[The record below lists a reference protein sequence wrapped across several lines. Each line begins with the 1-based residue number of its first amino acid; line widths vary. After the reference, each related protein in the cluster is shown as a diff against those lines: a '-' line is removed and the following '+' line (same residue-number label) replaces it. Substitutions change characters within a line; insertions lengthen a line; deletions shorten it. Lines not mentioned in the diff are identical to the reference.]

1 MSGSCGAPDSEVR
14 RKLMRGAVV
23 AGSAPTLAG
32 CDWIKKVLGI
42 GPTPSLGS
50 SVGPPGVD
58 AHCHIFNIRDM
69 PAYAFVVDVVVEN
82 PVLKPMAAPVAKLF
96 VEICRAPAKTY
107 EDEKSVLS
115 AVLANPLQPMPA
127 VATAAEINFMIA
139 GGLAQ
144 YIANFTSI
152 GKTAPPAGWTP
163 DFDLLI
169 AELFKTYLP
178 GVDLTKTPAEN
189 AVAILANLQALAT
202 SMSAPVAPAVSFGA
216 YAAQFLYKWAPELAK
231 YRFQIAEDIASLYGG
246 SVPLFLAPA
255 TLDITNW
262 LPNAKFDATP
272 TPLADQAELMSL
284 ISLVQP
290 ANRALHGFIGFD
302 PWQQVVDEA
311 AAQSDTPTALDVV
324 KTAIETQGFIGVKIY
339 PPMGFRATQNA
350 LAPQSAFADLEPAT
364 IPVAGRGAK
373 IDDALMKLYTYCSIN
388 EVPIMAHCAASQGPN
403 PDAALQAHPQY
414 WKKVMDLPQFKST
427 LRVNLGHFGGVW
439 SFDGGTAVCW
449 TKEVAELIQG
459 GGYGYLYADFGDFAN
474 ILDRDPTDKTAAILG
489 NLTPLLAANP
499 AVRDRLLYGTD
510 FHLLGREPGYE
521 AYYAKNVAKMQ
532 TALGVPDLKGYLG
545 GNAVRFL
552 GLEPGKKARARLEKF
567 YTDHMKSPGKLAQF
581 A

>member
-1 MSGSCGAPDSEVR
+1 MSGSSGAPDSEIR

-32 CDWIKKVLGI
+32 CDWIKKVLGF
-42 GPTPSLGS
+42 GPTPLAG
-50 SVGPPGVD
+50 VGPPGID
-58 AHCHIFNIRDM
+58 AHCHVFNIRDM

-82 PVLKPMAAPVAKLF
+82 PVLKPMAAPVAKLV

-107 EDEKSVLS
+107 EDEKSVLT

-127 VATAAEINFMIA
+127 VATAAEIDFMIA
-139 GGLAQ
+139 GGLAS

-152 GKTAPPAGWTP
+152 GKNAPPAGWTP

-178 GVDLTKTPAEN
+178 GVVDPSKTPAQN
-189 AVAILANLQALAT
+189 AIAILANLQTLAAN
-202 SMSAPVAPAVSFGA
+202 MSAPVTPAVSFGA
-216 YAAQFLYKWAPELAK
+216 YAAQFFRKWAPELAK
-231 YRFQIAEDIASLYGG
+231 YRFQIAEDAASLYGG

-255 TLDITNW
+255 TLDIANW
-262 LPNAKFDATP
+262 LPNAKSDEPP
-272 TPLADQAELMSL
+272 TPLAKQAELMSL

-302 PWQQVVDEA
+302 PWRQVVDEA
-311 AAQSDTPTALDVV
+311 QGNTPTALDVV

-339 PPMGFRATQNA
+339 PPMGFRATENA
-350 LAPQSAFADLEPAT
+350 LAPQGAFSDLEPAT
-364 IPVAGRGAK
+364 IPVAGRGAR
-373 IDDALMKLYTYCSIN
+373 IDDALMKLYTYCNTN
-388 EVPIMAHCAASQGPN
+388 EVPIMAHCAASQGPTAG
-403 PDAALQAHPQY
+403 AALQAHPQY

-459 GGYGYLYADFGDFAN
+459 GGYGFVYADFGDFAN
-474 ILDRDPTDKTAAILG
+474 ILNRDPSDRTAAILG
-489 NLTPLLAANP
+489 KLAPLLAANP

-521 AYYAKNVAKMQ
+521 AFYARNVAQMQ
-532 TALGVPDLKGYLG
+532 AALGVPDLKGFLG

-552 GLEPGKKARARLEKF
+552 GLEPGRKARARLEKF
-567 YTDHMKSPGKLAQF
+567 YTDHMKSPAKLAQF

>member
-14 RKLMRGAVV
+14 RKLMRGAIV

-42 GPTPSLGS
+42 GPALSPG
-50 SVGPPGVD
+50 VGPPGVD

-69 PAYAFVVDVVVEN
+69 PAYAFVIDVVVEN
-82 PVLKPMAAPVAKLF
+82 PVLKPLAAPVAKLF

-107 EDEKSVLS
+107 EDEKSVLT

-127 VATAAEINFMIA
+127 VATAAEIDFMIA
-139 GGLAQ
+139 GGLAR
-144 YIANFTSI
+144 YVTNFTSI
-152 GKTAPPAGWTP
+152 GKNAPPTGWTP

-178 GVDLTKTPAEN
+178 GVIDPTKTPAQN
-189 AVAILANLQALAT
+189 ALAILANLQTLAVN
-202 SMSAPVAPAVSFGA
+202 MSAPVTPAVSFGA
-216 YAAQFLYKWAPELAK
+216 YAAQFFRKWAPELAK
-231 YRFQIAEDIASLYGG
+231 YRFQIAEDAANLYGG

-255 TLDITNW
+255 TLDIVNW
-262 LPNAKFDATP
+262 LPNAKFDDPP
-272 TPLADQAELMSL
+272 TPLAKQAELMSL

-302 PWQQVVDEA
+302 PWRQVVDEA
-311 AAQSDTPTALDVV
+311 QGSTPTALDVV
-324 KTAIETQGFIGVKIY
+324 KTAVETQGFIGVKIY
-339 PPMGFRATQNA
+339 PPMGFRATDNA
-350 LAPQSAFADLEPAT
+350 LAPQSAFAGLEPAT
-364 IPVAGRGAK
+364 IPIAGRGAK
-373 IDDALMKLYTYCSIN
+373 IDDALMKLYTYCN
-388 EVPIMAHCAASQGPN
+388 TNDVPIMAHCAPSQGPTA
-403 PDAALQAHPQY
+403 DAALQAHPQY
-414 WKKVMDLPQFKST
+414 WKKVMDLPQYKST

-449 TKEVAELIQG
+449 TKEVAEVIQG
-459 GGYGYLYADFGDFAN
+459 GSYGYLYADFGDFAN
-474 ILDRDPTDKTAAILG
+474 ILNRDPSDRTAAILG
-489 NLTPLLAANP
+489 KLTPLLAANP
-499 AVRDRLLYGTD
+499 AVRNRLLYGTD

-521 AYYAKNVAKMQ
+521 AFYAKNAAQMQ
-532 TALGVPDLKGYLG
+532 TALGVPDLKGFLG

-567 YTDHMKSPGKLAQF
+567 YTDHMKNPAKLAQF